1 MFKGYELTIDKDL
14 SMMLN
19 QSGGNYSNT
28 VETEFKDFLDKTII
42 NESEHLKAN
51 VIKEKWF
58 PEVSADIFLSHSHKD
73 VELANNFAQFLDEK
87 LGLKT
92 FIDSQAWGY
101 ADELLKRIDKEY
113 CYKKESNTYDYD
125 KRNISTT
132 HVHMILS
139 MALTEMINKTECVM
153 FLNTPNSIVLE
164 DDMDI
169 TNSPWIYN
177 ELVITKLIKKHK
189 PLRKRLIK
197 AERQDSMDE
206 SVDKSL
212 RVDYLAPLNHLI
224 NMDSDDIIKWKD
236 IYKKVSSASSIHPL
250 DILYNISD
258 YNILR
263 FESDIN
269 TFEVK

>member
-1 MFKGYELTIDKDL
+1 MFKGYELTIDNDL

-19 QSGGNYSNT
+19 QASGNYSNT

-42 NESEHLKAN
+42 NESDHLNAN

-101 ADELLKRIDKEY
+101 ADQLLKQIDKDY
-113 CYKKESNTYDYD
+113 CYQSESNTYDYD

-164 DDMDI
+164 DEMNI

-177 ELVITKLIKKHK
+177 ELVITKLIKKHN
-189 PLRKRLIK
+189 PLRPRLIK
-197 AERQDSMDE
+197 GVAQDSVTE

-212 RVDYLAPLNHLI
+212 LVDYRAPLNHLI
-224 NMDSDDIIKWKD
+224 NMDSNDIKKW
-236 IYKKVSSASSIHPL
+236 IGAYKLSYEKHPL
-250 DILYNISD
+250 DLLYEN
-258 YNILR
+258 
-263 FESDIN
+263 FKE
-269 TFEVK
+269 